1 MERDFSPIRG
11 NEWEEIQGSR
21 MTHNCV
27 MQIFELAKCIIV
39 HGITRKHVFSSNSEA
54 KASELLE
61 NHGYMFLRNEQIT
74 TWTLS

>member
-54 KASELLE
+54 KAS
-61 NHGYMFLRNEQIT
+61 
-74 TWTLS
+74 